1 MAELLFEFKFARAC
15 LTSGPLA
22 SLSSILFQLQSWST
36 LLKVTGPIVAF
47 AASLSTQNP
56 VTGMLVA
63 QDEQDHGLHPLR
75 IKVYVMS
82 YTTFLGLS

>member
-1 MAELLFEFKFARAC
+1 MAVGIQVCQGLPDVGATGKPPPIDTFQ
-15 LTSGPLA
+15 TS
-22 SLSSILFQLQSWST
+22 SWST

-47 AASLSTQNP
+47 AASLSSQNP

-63 QDEQDHGLHPLR
+63 QEEQDHGLHPLG
-75 IKVYVMS
+75 IKVHVMS